1 MENILVM
8 PENEKQLALVKAML
22 QKMRIEFR
30 SSESE
35 KILDF
40 PELEKRI
47 KEARKEKANGELLT
61 VNARNLWE
69 NI

>member
-22 QKMRIEFR
+22 QQMRIEFR
-30 SSESE
+30 SAESE
-35 KILDF
+35 KSLDF

-47 KEARKEKANGELLT
+47 KEARKEKANGELLA